1 MLKWVFCH
9 AGTAFNIE
17 SRARIFVYT
26 KKKPN
31 TNFRI
36 GKKHIGIKYF
46 ILMDTPRNFQTSK

>member
-1 MLKWVFCH
+1 MSFCH

-17 SRARIFVYT
+17 SRARIFVYQAML
-26 KKKPN
+26 KKSN

-46 ILMDTPRNFQTSK
+46 ILMDAPRNFQTSK